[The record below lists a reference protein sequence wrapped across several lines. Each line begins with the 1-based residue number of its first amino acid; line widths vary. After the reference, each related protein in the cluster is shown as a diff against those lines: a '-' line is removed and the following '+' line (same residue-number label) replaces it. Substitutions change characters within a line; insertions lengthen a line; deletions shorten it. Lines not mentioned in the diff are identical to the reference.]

1 MNVERCLLAAIPI
14 ALFVAGIV
22 TLNLNSA
29 VWAKDGD
36 KINSDSFRMFDITD
50 GNVNT
55 QANFNGNTPANTQAN
70 FNGNTPAN
78 TQANGNGNTP
88 ANTQANG
95 NGNTPANTQANG
107 NGNTPAN
114 TQANGNG
121 NFQTDSGNYQITN
134 TGLGSCDSI
143 CQKKVVD
150 AMYKMDDVF

>member
-55 QANFNGNTPANTQAN
+55 QANGNGNTPANTQAN

-78 TQANGNGNTP
+78 TQANF
-88 ANTQANG
+88 
-95 NGNTPANTQANG
+95 

>member
-78 TQANGNGNTP
+78 TQANGNGN
-88 ANTQANG
+88 
-95 NGNTPANTQANG
+95 
-107 NGNTPAN
+107 
-114 TQANGNG
+114 
-121 NFQTDSGNYQITN
+121 FQTDSGNYQITN